1 VSVSGSAEGRPRSE
15 VERLTSLPRRVLEE
29 VAREAGRD
37 AQLDSSMVTGYL
49 EALLRAARVAR
60 SLEGDELDEFRLAG
74 QEAAER
80 NVALSRLLDLYL
92 SATWRLWREF
102 QLRAPKVSAEV
113 LAEVADSLFRSS
125 DDTAQAI
132 GHGFQQ
138 AQRLAIRREE
148 ALRREFMDEL
158 LAGRSDP
165 ELLDERSEGFG
176 FNLLGGHRV
185 VVARADRPLEEANH
199 MHARMESRVLALFGD
214 RDALVATREGLL
226 VCVFPDSVS
235 DPAVEVARLLREM
248 GEGTWRI
255 GVGRVEAGLAGVS
268 RSYRQATDALDITAR
283 LGMQA
288 PVASFESLLP
298 YHLISRDRP
307 ALAEAVGHVL
317 GGLERARGGAGPL
330 VETLEAYFAESG
342 NVTATARRLHLSPR
356 AVTYRLQTISKLT
369 GRRPQDPEDRFL
381 LELAVRGARLIAD

>member
-1 VSVSGSAEGRPRSE
+1 
-15 VERLTSLPRRVLEE
+15 
-29 VAREAGRD
+29 
-37 AQLDSSMVTGYL
+37 
-49 EALLRAARVAR
+49 
-60 SLEGDELDEFRLAG
+60 
-74 QEAAER
+74 
-80 NVALSRLLDLYL
+80 
-92 SATWRLWREF
+92 
-102 QLRAPKVSAEV
+102 
-113 LAEVADSLFRSS
+113 
-125 DDTAQAI
+125 
-132 GHGFQQ
+132 
-138 AQRLAIRREE
+138 
-148 ALRREFMDEL
+148 
-158 LAGRSDP
+158 
-165 ELLDERSEGFG
+165 
-176 FNLLGGHRV
+176 
-185 VVARADRPLEEANH
+185 
-199 MHARMESRVLALFGD
+199 MESRVLALFGD

-248 GEGTWRI
+248 GESTWRI

-288 PVASFESLLP
+288 PIASFESLLP

-330 VETLEAYFAESG
+330 VETLEAYFAGSG